1 MSDNQNNHK
10 AMSGHGLEMLMRD
23 VIDSLF
29 EFSLGAGFAPSDG
42 GFEILEI
49 CPANHDKAGTRKNK
63 GEKSREN
70 AAGDILQ
77 FPDQRRAVG

>member
-10 AMSGHGLEMLMRD
+10 AMSGRGLEMLMRD

-29 EFSLGAGFAPSDG
+29 EFSLGAGFAPTDG
-42 GFEILEI
+42 GFEIVEI
-49 CPANHDKAGTRKNK
+49 YPANHENRQSGKNR
-63 GEKSREN
+63 GDNSSNN

-77 FPDQRRAVG
+77 FPAKRQAVG